1 MPDGALS
8 AAAAAAA
15 GRPAAKVS
23 VLLVDESATSR
34 RQLRSALQATDEF
47 VVVSEA
53 RSCREA
59 VALVEQFRPSTVL
72 MHLGAPVAAGL
83 DAIEQIMAARPT
95 PIVVYSDE
103 RGTAG
108 GDNAVMALSA
118 GAIEVVARP
127 GLGSTARLDE
137 YADDLRRLL
146 RAASRIRVITHPRGR
161 LRTTI
166 PANGAAPAGGAGAGG
181 SSSSG
186 PAPNGGAANGTAAN
200 GVPGRASPPSR
211 ASPTAGLSC
220 APASGGRS
228 TTPAPGR
235 PLAAPTGSTVT
246 KPSAP
251 HGPIRLVA
259 IGASTGGPH
268 ALSQIL
274 GAFPVDFE
282 PAVLVVQHMADGF
295 IPGLVSWLDSVCA
308 MQVVIAEPG
317 RRLAPGVISVAPS
330 GSNLLVRD
338 TLRTLAEPPRDRQFH
353 VPGIDVAFSSIAEVV
368 GAESIGVLLTGMGRD
383 GAAGLKALRE
393 TGATT
398 IGQDE
403 ATSAV
408 YGMPAVAWTLGA
420 VEHQLPLGE
429 IAAAV
434 VRLVRGQR

>member
-1 MPDGALS
+1 VPDGALS

-166 PANGAAPAGGAGAGG
+166 PANG
-181 SSSSG
+181 
-186 PAPNGGAANGTAAN
+186 TAAN
-200 GVPGRASPPSR
+200 GVPGRASRPPP

-259 IGASTGGPH
+259 IGASTGGPQ